1 MLGIPLILGWF
12 LGVGMTDVKLGNPQG
27 QNGWHSGGGEETV
40 SPFTPLALS
49 LLSVIL
55 GSSALL
61 LANVCLC
68 VEFFSTVILYSK
80 ICDKNKAFAI
90 KTKVG
95 GRE

>member
-1 MLGIPLILGWF
+1 MAGT
-12 LGVGMTDVKLGNPQG
+12 V
-27 QNGWHSGGGEETV
+27 GEERRL

-68 VEFFSTVILYSK
+68 VEFFSTVILYSE